1 VDIVW
6 TRPIWAFLTGPYAVL
21 LLVLL
26 LVPFANIA
34 MYSVHPYSPTNV
46 FLPNLTSDNYLKIF
60 DLYYVRLF
68 GRTLRLGLI
77 TTAVCVVLGYPL
89 SYCLA
94 RARPRWQAVGLFL
107 LIMPLMVSAVIRI
120 FGWIVV
126 LGRKGL
132 VNQALVALG
141 LEPVKLL
148 YRETAVVIGLVN
160 IFVPFMVLPIMASI
174 ERISPSL
181 EEAAQNLGADWYRMF
196 RGVIL
201 PLSLPGLIPGCLL
214 VYSPSISAFVTPA
227 LMGNPRERM
236 AGQQIY
242 DEVLVSFNWPGAS
255 SLSLTLCWS
264 PRRSCSARCSRP
276 GMPAG
281 GRRRRERAIAAA
293 AAVRRGRLSW
303 AAGAARR
310 RHRGVLRPEHR
321 VRISAAR
328 CDPALVRGV
337 LRRPGFC
344 HRLLPSEPR
353 RWLASG
359 GAGDRP
365 RDQRRL
371 GAGALTVFRAR
382 SCGNLLSC
390 AAARAGNS
398 AGSGTIPV
406 LCAACGPGIDLD
418 VALCPFSDLHALWI
432 RSVTAGLIGLDP
444 RLEEVSMSLSAT
456 RVQAFFKVTLPLL
469 RSSLVSGEIFAFII
483 SFSDI
488 NLALFLSGPQ
498 STSLPVH
505 IFSEIQ
511 W

>member
-1 VDIVW
+1 MDIVR

-120 FGWIVV
+120 FGWIVI

-148 YRETAVVIGLVN
+148 FSETAVVIGLVN

-201 PLSLPGLIPGCLL
+201 PLSLPGLISGCLL
-214 VYSPSISAFVTPA
+214 VYSLSISAFVTPA

-255 SLSLTLCWS
+255 SLSLALVLVTAALMFGALFAT
-264 PRRSCSARCSRP
+264 RYA
-276 GMPAG
+276 
-281 GRRRRERAIAAA
+281 GRREK
-293 AAVRRGRLSW
+293 
-303 AAGAARR
+303 
-310 RHRGVLRPEHR
+310 
-321 VRISAAR
+321 
-328 CDPALVRGV
+328 
-337 LRRPGFC
+337 
-344 HRLLPSEPR
+344 PS
-353 RWLASG
+353 
-359 GAGDRP
+359 
-365 RDQRRL
+365 
-371 GAGALTVFRAR
+371 
-382 SCGNLLSC
+382 
-390 AAARAGNS
+390 
-398 AGSGTIPV
+398 
-406 LCAACGPGIDLD
+406 
-418 VALCPFSDLHALWI
+418 
-432 RSVTAGLIGLDP
+432 
-444 RLEEVSMSLSAT
+444 
-456 RVQAFFKVTLPLL
+456 
-469 RSSLVSGEIFAFII
+469 
-483 SFSDI
+483 
-488 NLALFLSGPQ
+488 
-498 STSLPVH
+498 
-505 IFSEIQ
+505 
-511 W
+511 